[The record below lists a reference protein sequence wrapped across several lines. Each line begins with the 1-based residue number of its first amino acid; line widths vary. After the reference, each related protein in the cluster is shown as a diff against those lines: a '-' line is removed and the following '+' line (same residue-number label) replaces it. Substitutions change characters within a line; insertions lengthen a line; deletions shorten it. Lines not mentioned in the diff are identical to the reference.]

1 MKDYCFVDFPRTG
14 CFDGAVTS
22 FPKMPRCSLGP
33 TGWLITERP
42 ASCWVFDRLELPSP
56 APCEDW
62 RLWSD
67 LGGRELLGSI
77 KDCL

>member
-14 CFDGAVTS
+14 FAGAVTS
-22 FPKMPRCSLGP
+22 FPKMPPRFSLGP

-56 APCEDW
+56 PP
-62 RLWSD
+62 
-67 LGGRELLGSI
+67 
-77 KDCL
+77 